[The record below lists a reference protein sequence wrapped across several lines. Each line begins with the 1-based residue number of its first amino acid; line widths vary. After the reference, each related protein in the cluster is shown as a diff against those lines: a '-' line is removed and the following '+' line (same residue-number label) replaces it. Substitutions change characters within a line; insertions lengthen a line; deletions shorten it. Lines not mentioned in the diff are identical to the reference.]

1 MTTST
6 IRAKRV
12 KAPVAA
18 PTTALQAYAQLQ
30 KLINVRAATIDG
42 IAAEQV
48 DFLKN
53 GGSMLFDTIRLALD
67 EIMSS
72 SVLKVACKSKVQ
84 NKKYFAFRGKYLSR
98 AVNEGLFYPEME
110 SIQAFFYILE
120 NNKGNTENVHLAFR
134 DWDQQN
140 LQKVLYTM
148 AIAFCCAIDIQKEG
162 DKKTPG
168 TFFEYFVGYV
178 FACVLGVNPKRS
190 TTFVHRTRS
199 ITLPT
204 DFMFDMGVDRTGFHV
219 PVKTSTRERIIQ
231 VWAHQRVIDGV
242 LGQDEY
248 LGTPVFLTETKLDK
262 VKNEVIEI
270 CLPDQWQLYQGHI
283 AKLSRI
289 YYLDL
294 PEPYANLSKLAKR
307 PISVKPFA
315 SFFVEAAVLASID
328 SSLAT

>member
-1 MTTST
+1 MATSK
-6 IRAKRV
+6 APANRV
-12 KAPVAA
+12 KAA
-18 PTTALQAYAQLQ
+18 PTPAATALEAYARVQ
-30 KLINVRAATIDG
+30 KLLKVKPAAIDG
-42 IAAEQV
+42 VAAEQV
-48 DFLKN
+48 DFLSD
-53 GGSMLFDTIRLALD
+53 GGPMLLQAICLAFGELQSAS
-67 EIMSS
+67 EIDCISR
-72 SVLKVACKSKVQ
+72 VANKS
-84 NKKYFAFRGKYLSR
+84 YFAFQGKFLSR
-98 AVNEGLFYPEME
+98 AVNRDLYVVDIPSVQLFF
-110 SIQAFFYILE
+110 QILE
-120 NNKGNTENVHLAFR
+120 THKGNTKEIHAAFKH
-134 DWDQQN
+134 WDKQD
-140 LQKVLYTM
+140 LQRVLYSM

-190 TTFVHRTRS
+190 TTFTHRNRAV
-199 ITLPT
+199 TLPT
-204 DFMFDMGVDRTGFHV
+204 DFMFDMGEDRTGFHV

-262 VKNEVIEI
+262 EKKEVVEI

-294 PEPYANLSKLAKR
+294 PEPYANLSLLAKR
-307 PISVKPFA
+307 PISVQPFA
-315 SFFVEAAVLASID
+315 NFFLEAAALASID
-328 SSLAT
+328 ASLAA